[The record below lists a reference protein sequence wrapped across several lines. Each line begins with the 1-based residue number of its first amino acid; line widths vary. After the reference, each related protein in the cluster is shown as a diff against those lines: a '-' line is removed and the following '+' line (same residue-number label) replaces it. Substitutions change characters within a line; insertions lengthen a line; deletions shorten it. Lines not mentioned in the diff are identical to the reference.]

1 MTAINL
7 TIFILLLAMT
17 AFFVATEFAIVKVR
31 QSRID
36 QLVAE
41 GRKGALAAK
50 HVTTHLDEYLS
61 ACQLGI
67 TVTAL
72 GIGMVGESTFEFVLH
87 PLFESIGIST
97 DYIHFFTIGAAFAL
111 ATFLHVVVGE
121 LAPKT
126 VAIQKAESV
135 ALAFSKPIMVFYKV
149 LFPFIWFLNG
159 SARLLIGL
167 FGMKPASEHELSHTE
182 EELRLL
188 LSESFKSGEINSNEL
203 KYVNNVF
210 EFDDRIAREIMVPRT
225 EIIGFEVNAS
235 FEEVLDTIS
244 EERYTRYPIF
254 ENDRDSIIGF
264 LNIKDLLTRG
274 MKNRVKEET
283 FILADYVNPIINTIE
298 TTAIQG
304 LLQKMQKERIHI
316 AVLLDEYG
324 GTSGMV
330 TVEDILEEIVGEIR
344 DEFDGDEVAEV
355 RKIEE
360 GHYIIH
366 SKVLLGDVE
375 KLLYTEFDIE
385 DVDTIGGWYF
395 TQDIDLNIEETI
407 EHDGYVYSIHEVDG
421 HQLQYITVKKIEKE
435 QSSET
440 KEDEK

>member
-1 MTAINL
+1 
-7 TIFILLLAMT
+7 MT

-421 HQLQYITVKKIEKE
+421 HQLQYITVNKIEKE